1 VKKTSSARAK
11 APKGTGFGTWC
22 LFSGPEQHLKREAL
36 ARLRA
41 EARAGGEGEE
51 PSWEGLDG
59 SSATAREV
67 LNRSQTGALF
77 GGARVIVVREAERMD
92 GEEQEALAKGVG
104 ALPPGVTVVLATA
117 EAGDRGR
124 RRSIRAGLRRAID
137 KAGRVVEFRALNV
150 REAAAWAVMR
160 AKELGKKLAP
170 AAAQKLVEQKV
181 GTGLGDLEMEIEK
194 LAMFVGEGDTIMVA
208 HVDEVTPQLVEE
220 HIFRLMDAVGRREA
234 GRAVAIL
241 RGLLADKREEPG
253 RIVWQ
258 LSQTIRLIWQAKILA
273 ERGWRP
279 GKEVDESTKALLPQE
294 ERKNALREFARYSW
308 KANRTLEQAK
318 KLSWGQLAQAVRALH
333 GCDLAM
339 KGIRGKVTDDAVA
352 VELLLVELCTGL
364 EMPVWKSPKGE
375 RVLG

>member
-1 VKKTSSARAK
+1 MRRTSSERAK
-11 APKGTGFGTWC
+11 APEGTGFGTWC

-36 ARLRA
+36 AKLRA

-51 PSWEGLDG
+51 PSWEVLDG
-59 SSATAREV
+59 LSATAREV

-92 GEEQEALAKGVG
+92 GPEQEALAKGVG
-104 ALPPGVTVVLATA
+104 ALPPGVTVVLATG

-124 RRSIRAGLRRAID
+124 RRSIRAGLRRAIE
-137 KAGRVVEFRALNV
+137 KNGRVVEFRSLNV
-150 REAAAWAVMR
+150 GEAAAWAVKR
-160 AKELGKKLAP
+160 AKELGKKLEP
-170 AAAQKLVEQKV
+170 AAARKLVEQKV

-194 LAMFVGEGDTIMVA
+194 LAMFVGEGEAITGA

-241 RGLLADKREEPG
+241 RGLLADRREEPG

-258 LSQTIRLIWQAKILA
+258 LSQTMRLIWQAKILA

-279 GKEVDESTKALLPQE
+279 GKKVDEETAAMLPQE

-308 KANRTLEQAK
+308 KANRTLEQAN